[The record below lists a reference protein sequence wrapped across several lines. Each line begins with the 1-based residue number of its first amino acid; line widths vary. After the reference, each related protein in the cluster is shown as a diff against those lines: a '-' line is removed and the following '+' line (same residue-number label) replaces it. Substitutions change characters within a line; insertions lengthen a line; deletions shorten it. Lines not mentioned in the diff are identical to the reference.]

1 MTKSAHGVWASP
13 SHTLKQSPRQ
23 TCQLGGLLTNLSL
36 LTFMSDTAMST
47 AIWALSSVY
56 KIRLISDELWKQHS
70 HNLVLNSSAAAGGT
84 HAILYVIRGCEKKGK
99 EPSPAL
105 HPSLE

>member
-1 MTKSAHGVWASP
+1 MTKSTHGVWASP
-13 SHTLKQSPRQ
+13 SCTLKQSPRQ

-36 LTFMSDTAMST
+36 LTFMSDTAVST

-70 HNLVLNSSAAAGGT
+70 HSLVLNSSAGARGAHT
-84 HAILYVIRGCEKKGK
+84 MLCVMRGCEKRAK
-99 EPSPAL
+99 S
-105 HPSLE
+105 